1 MKYSTATRVTKTLV
15 ICSVVFCAV
24 GLFLGASNAPLRL
37 TLTAA
42 ALLMLSAALIVT
54 IVFCKCPYC
63 GKRIFFGAA
72 TVVYCPNC
80 HRNLETGKKV
90 SPKKARTTRRQ

>member
-24 GLFLGASNAPLRL
+24 GLLLGASNAPLRL